1 MNSDNIKITKLYEN
15 STYVNFS
22 KGLDY
27 LNDSFIE
34 NYNWDLFEEHYSYA
48 KIHLN
53 EKFDYNGEKD
63 LGNSQKEFLYTITTP
78 DNSIY
83 HVKLNIYPN
92 IIKIM
97 DAGILAS
104 MSINMPNNS
113 LYKELLDTI
122 KNNKEKYQLY
132 ITFFDSENNF
142 KLTNKNKSTNDSFV
156 VFKSLENAL
165 YHFMYVLNHK
175 DYINVIKFYV
185 DKNETKRI
193 ELYKKIMN
201 KFSVK
206 FYNFLEDT
214 LTDSRYIL
222 LTMF

>member
-1 MNSDNIKITKLYEN
+1 
-15 STYVNFS
+15 
-22 KGLDY
+22 
-27 LNDSFIE
+27 
-34 NYNWDLFEEHYSYA
+34 
-48 KIHLN
+48 
-53 EKFDYNGEKD
+53 
-63 LGNSQKEFLYTITTP
+63 
-78 DNSIY
+78 
-83 HVKLNIYPN
+83 
-92 IIKIM
+92 
-97 DAGILAS
+97 
-104 MSINMPNNS
+104 
-113 LYKELLDTI
+113 
-122 KNNKEKYQLY
+122 
-132 ITFFDSENNF
+132 
-142 KLTNKNKSTNDSFV
+142 